1 MTLSRELQLG
11 KAAEHLVCGDL
22 ILQGFN
28 AFLADQGLPYDI
40 IVDTEN
46 GFKTIQVKSK
56 LRKSKFDPIDR
67 GLIYRFNIKHSK
79 HGNNR
84 VDHRKVDYF
93 AFIALD
99 NKKIAYIPVSY
110 LLNKNGEIIVGI
122 EFKDRNEVYE
132 PCSRK
137 PRQFRYSKYI
147 DDNSTFP
154 EQCDIPEPIVEIV
167 LEHSEGDSL

>member
-40 IVDTEN
+40 IVDTEE
-46 GFKTIQVKSK
+46 GFKTIQVKST
-56 LRKSKFDPIDR
+56 LRKSKFDLIDR
-67 GLIYRFNIKHSK
+67 GLIYRFNTKRAK
-79 HGNNR
+79 HGSR
-84 VDHRKVDYF
+84 RLDHTRIDYI
-93 AFIALD
+93 AFMALD
-99 NKKIAYIPVSY
+99 NKKIAYIPISY
-110 LLNKNGEIIVGI
+110 LLNKSSEVIVGI

-132 PCSRK
+132 LYPGK

-147 DDNSTFP
+147 DDHSVFP
-154 EQCDIPEPIVEIV
+154 EHSTLTRPK
-167 LEHSEGDSL
+167 LETILEQGESI